1 MRIIISDSSC
11 LIDLHKVDLLEALM
25 ELPFSIG
32 IPQPLFETELLS
44 ISDDEKQRLLD
55 LGLEVIVQPAEQVI
69 SAQQYYNN
77 DRKLSLNDCFAL
89 VAAEYTD
96 EAILFTGDSRL
107 KSLADSKDIE
117 THGVLWAIDMLD
129 EHTNIDTSDL
139 IACLEQFDADPRVW
153 YPSEEIRA
161 RIRRLRRKLAN

>member
-11 LIDLHKVDLLEALM
+11 LIDLHKVDLLEALL
-25 ELPFSIG
+25 ELPFSFG

-44 ISDDEKQRLLD
+44 ISREEKQRLVD
-55 LGLEVIVQPAEQVI
+55 LGMEVIIQPADQVT
-69 SAQQYYNN
+69 SAQEYYNS

-89 VAAEYTD
+89 VSAEHID
-96 EAILFTGDSRL
+96 ESILFTGDSRL
-107 KSLADSKDIE
+107 RVLAESKNIE

-129 EHTNIDTSDL
+129 EHTDIDTHIL
-139 IACLEQFDADPRVW
+139 IACLEQFDEDPRVW

-161 RIRRLRRKLAN
+161 RIRRLRRKLT